1 MVTKYFNG
9 ANEKTEID
17 MNTELENTNYATLLK
32 SLKTEISTARIRAHL
47 SVNKEMISLYWRI
60 GNQILERQ
68 KQEGWGAK
76 VIENISK
83 DLRKE
88 FPEMKGLS
96 PQNLKYM
103 KKFADEYSNKEISQQ
118 AVDQIPWGHN
128 IKIFYDVK
136 EKSQRFWYIQKTIE
150 NGWSRNVLSLQI
162 QSNLYERDGRSIN
175 NFKSTLP
182 SPQSDLAASIIKDPY
197 NLEFLNIQ
205 GKFLESELEKKL
217 IDNIRDFLLELGQG
231 FAFIG
236 NQYHIELEGED
247 YYLDMLLYHVK
258 LKCYVVIELK
268 TGKFKPEYAGKLN
281 FYLNLMDRRVKDES
295 DNPTIGII
303 LCEEKRG
310 ITVEYAIEGINKP
323 MGVSQFKLT
332 ESLPSDLAKYLP
344 TPEELTK
351 LKNSTVK
358 DS

>member
-9 ANEKTEID
+9 ANEKIETD
-17 MNTELENTNYATLLK
+17 MNTELENTNYAILLQ

-68 KQEGWGAK
+68 KQEGWGTK

-96 PQNLKYM
+96 ARNLVYM
-103 KKFADEYSNKEISQQ
+103 QTFAKSYPDFAITQ
-118 AVDQIPWGHN
+118 ATLAQITWYHN
-128 IKIFYDVK
+128 TTLLDKVSDR
-136 EKSQRFWYIQKTIE
+136 EERLWYANETAQ
-150 NGWSRNVLSLQI
+150 NGWSRNVMVAQI
-162 QSNLYERDGRSIN
+162 QTALYKRQGKSIN

-205 GKFLESELEKKL
+205 GKFLESELENKL

-351 LKNSTVK
+351 LKNSTDK

>member
-1 MVTKYFNG
+1 MT
-9 ANEKTEID
+9 
-17 MNTELENTNYATLLK
+17 TELNDKSYGELLQN
-32 SLKTEISTARIRAHL
+32 LKQEIQQSRIRAHL
-47 SVNKEMISLYWRI
+47 AVNKEMIMLYWNI
-60 GNQILERQ
+60 GRQILERQ
-68 KQEGWGAK
+68 ELQGWGSK

-103 KKFADEYSNKEISQQ
+103 RKFAGSYSLLEIGQQ
-118 AVDQIPWGHN
+118 LVDQIPWGHN
-128 IKIFYDVK
+128 IKILYDI
-136 EKSQRFWYIQKTIE
+136 EDQEARFWYIQKTIE

-162 QSNLYERDGRSIN
+162 SSNLYARQGSSIN
-175 NFKSTLP
+175 NFHNTLP
-182 SPQSDLAASIIKDPY
+182 SPQSDLVNSIIKDPY
-197 NLEFLNIQ
+197 NLEFLDIKD
-205 GKFLESELEKKL
+205 KFSERELEGKL
-217 IDNIRDFLLELGQG
+217 VDHIRKFLLELGQG

-247 YYLDMLLYHVK
+247 YFLDMLFYHVK

-303 LCEEKRG
+303 LCEDKKG
-310 ITVEYAIEGINKP
+310 ITVEYAIDGINKP

-332 ESLPSDLAKYLP
+332 ETLPDKLKKYLP

-351 LKNSTVK
+351 LK
-358 DS
+358 

>member
-1 MVTKYFNG
+1 MT
-9 ANEKTEID
+9 
-17 MNTELENTNYATLLK
+17 TELNSKTYAVLLQD
-32 SLKTEISTARIRAHL
+32 LKQEISTARIRAHL
-47 SVNKEMISLYWRI
+47 SVNKEMISLYWSI

-68 KQEGWGAK
+68 KSEGWGSK

-83 DLRKE
+83 DLRSE

-96 PQNLKYM
+96 YQNISYM
-103 KKFADEYSNKEISQQ
+103 RQFAIEYDDNILQQ
-118 AVDQIPWGHN
+118 PVGEIPWGHN
-128 IKIFYDVK
+128 ITIFSKVK
-136 EKSQRFWYIQKTIE
+136 NSDERIWYAQRTIE

-162 QSNLYERDGRSIN
+162 QSNLYARDGKSIN
-175 NFKSTLP
+175 NFQNTLP

-197 NLEFLNIQ
+197 NLEFLDIQ
-205 GKFLESELEKKL
+205 GKFHERELEEKL
-217 IDNIRDFLLELGQG
+217 IDHIRKFLLELGQG

-247 YYLDMLLYHVK
+247 YYLDLLFYHVK

-281 FYLNLMDRRVKDES
+281 FYLNLMDRRVKDAS
-295 DNPTIGII
+295 DNPTIGLI

-332 ESLPSDLAKYLP
+332 EKLPEQLKQYLPSS
-344 TPEELTK
+344 EELANLTSDFND
-351 LKNSTVK
+351 LKEN
-358 DS
+358 